1 MSRSMTFLIA
11 RHGLATGNQ
20 MDAPLSPVGLGQAEQ
35 LAGLLAGMENVHI
48 DKFLSS
54 PYRRAWQTAEI
65 IEKRLSIKLEQA
77 DRRLKEKGVQ
87 GFDEDETDEEVLSR
101 VTGLAEE
108 LLEGDSQTVLLVTH
122 RLTMTLLMNRYDP
135 SFTLEQGRHI
145 TNPDLYELKFTHGN
159 GHVKRLLN
167 AVQHQ
172 TEPAQI

>member
-1 MSRSMTFLIA
+1 MTFLIA

-20 MDAPLSPVGLGQAEQ
+20 KDAPLSPVGLGQAEQ

-48 DKFLSS
+48 DRFLSS

-65 IEKRLSIKLEQA
+65 IEKRLSIMLEQA
-77 DRRLKEKGVQ
+77 DIRLKEKGVL
-87 GFDEDETDEEVLSR
+87 GFDEVETDEEVLSR
-101 VTGLAEE
+101 VTRLAEE
-108 LLEGDSQTVLLVTH
+108 LLESDSQTALLVTH

-172 TEPAQI
+172 AESVQI